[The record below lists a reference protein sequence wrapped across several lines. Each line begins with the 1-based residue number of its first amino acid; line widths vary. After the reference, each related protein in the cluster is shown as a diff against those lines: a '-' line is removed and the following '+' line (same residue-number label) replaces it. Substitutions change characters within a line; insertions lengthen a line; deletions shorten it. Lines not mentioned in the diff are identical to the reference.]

1 MKRHV
6 IEIVEKPVVGWA
18 FFALSAATLAFSVLA
33 TAASAL

>member
-1 MKRHV
+1 MKRRV
-6 IEIVEKPVVGWA
+6 IEIVEKPAVGWV